1 MLKSLHLHY
10 RHKSS
15 LNGAKVQGRPVP
27 ESAYGALKSLNPA
40 LNGRIAHN
48 SFHMS
53 LWPTHKTPGKHRCE
67 GFNLILTKSLI
78 RIIRTCPPRTS
89 FTSWIFG
96 FHHLQTFSS
105 YNSRFSLSRSESL
118 TKCCCGERTLSLLT
132 WLHGL
137 TEKFPSVS
145 TSLCR
150 VRGSAQRPLTEQ
162 QLRTPNY
169 NLTVKPTPSP
179 PEPESL
185 SSLPAVRRGGDP
197 RRNLRKSCER
207 RITPRA
213 FVSCCLSVRWRV
225 EPARPAPH
233 TRAPPRPGSRMS
245 EAYLSAQL
253 RMSVRTFR
261 ACLRPA
267 VQSIGEAPGARASQ
281 AVSEHLDASGG
292 GIITGTR
299 ARTAART
306 RRNTQRK
313 HTGDNREIL

>member
-145 TSLCR
+145 TSLPGPR
-150 VRGSAQRPLTEQ
+150 
-162 QLRTPNY
+162 LRTK
-169 NLTVKPTPSP
+169 TVNRAAAPDSKLQPDRQTDTK
-179 PEPESL
+179 
-185 SSLPAVRRGGDP
+185 SSRAREFELPA
-197 RRNLRKSCER
+197 CCEER
-207 RITPRA
+207 RR
-213 FVSCCLSVRWRV
+213 
-225 EPARPAPH
+225 
-233 TRAPPRPGSRMS
+233 
-245 EAYLSAQL
+245 SAEEL
-253 RMSVRTFR
+253 EEK
-261 ACLRPA
+261 L
-267 VQSIGEAPGARASQ
+267 
-281 AVSEHLDASGG
+281 
-292 GIITGTR
+292 
-299 ARTAART
+299 
-306 RRNTQRK
+306 
-313 HTGDNREIL
+313 